1 MKMGNDRGSIIL
13 ASASPRRTE
22 LMALAG
28 IEFSVVPADICEDV
42 LPGEAPA
49 DHVLRLSREKADAVA
64 ATHDGRFFIGADTIV
79 VLDGAILGKPINDA
93 DAGRMLSAL
102 SGRDHEVITGF
113 TVFDKIS
120 SVHISRSVCTE
131 VTFKKLEEKE
141 IAAYIATGCPMDKAG
156 AYAIQHDGFHPVENF
171 SHCYASVMGLPLC
184 HLTRTLR
191 QFGIEPAADVP
202 SVCQQFNGYQCP
214 VYRDVLNGHKRE

>member
-1 MKMGNDRGSIIL
+1 MKMGNNHGSIIL

-42 LPGEAPA
+42 LPGEAPV

-64 ATHDGRFFIGADTIV
+64 AAHDGRFFIGADTIV
-79 VLDGAILGKPINDA
+79 VLDGAILGKPVDDA
-93 DAGRMLSAL
+93 DAARMLASL

-113 TVFDKIS
+113 TVFDRIS
-120 SVHISRSVCTE
+120 SVHISRSVCTD

-156 AYAIQHDGFHPVENF
+156 AYAIQGGAVHFVRSINGSYTNVI
-171 SHCYASVMGLPLC
+171 GLPMTELYEV
-184 HLTRTLR
+184 LQTM
-191 QFGIEPAADVP
+191 QAIE
-202 SVCQQFNGYQCP
+202 
-214 VYRDVLNGHKRE
+214 

>member
-1 MKMGNDRGSIIL
+1 MATNHGTIVL

-28 IEFSVVPADICEDV
+28 IEFTVAPADICEDV

-49 DHVLRLSREKADAVA
+49 DHVIRLSREKADAVA
-64 ATHDGRFFIGADTIV
+64 AKVDGSFFIGADTIV
-79 VLDGAILGKPINDA
+79 VLEGAILGKPVDAA
-93 DAGRMLSAL
+93 DAARMLAGL

-113 TVFDKIS
+113 TVFDKAS
-120 SVHISRSVCTE
+120 SIHISRSVCTE

-156 AYAIQHDGFHPVENF
+156 AYAIQGGAVHFVRAINGSYTNVI
-171 SHCYASVMGLPLC
+171 GLPMTELY
-184 HLTRTLR
+184 
-191 QFGIEPAADVP
+191 E
-202 SVCQQFNGYQCP
+202 
-214 VYRDVLNGHKRE
+214 VLQTMQAVE

>member
-1 MKMGNDRGSIIL
+1 MRPCERALPTRRGKRKKMGNNHGTIIL

-22 LMALAG
+22 LMELAG

-79 VLDGAILGKPINDA
+79 VLDGAILGKPADEA
-93 DAGRMLSAL
+93 DALRMLSAL
-102 SGRDHEVITGF
+102 SGRNHEVITGF

-120 SVHISRSVCTE
+120 GIHISRSVCTE

-141 IAAYIATGCPMDKAG
+141 IAAYIASGCPMDKAG
-156 AYAIQHDGFHPVENF
+156 AYAIQGGAVHFVRSINGSYTNVI
-171 SHCYASVMGLPLC
+171 GLPMTELY
-184 HLTRTLR
+184 
-191 QFGIEPAADVP
+191 E
-202 SVCQQFNGYQCP
+202 
-214 VYRDVLNGHKRE
+214 VLQTMQAVD